1 VVIPGTGI
9 DSVRAIVKRDLDYS
23 DRFQMIAIGD
33 PGSSTGGDA
42 PGGPLNYGLYKA
54 LGAEFAVE
62 LLSDGGKV
70 TARLHDVGRSTLA
83 QEQSVGLP
91 PPTDANFRLAVH
103 VLSDEIARWAT
114 GTPGIAA
121 TRILFVQNGRIWLMD
136 SDGFLAKALTPD
148 GQTSL
153 SPAWS
158 PDGRRMAFTRLVQ
171 AGAASSCTRSAP
183 AKRCSSPAPRRRS
196 TSRRCSRL
204 MGIIWPMHDP
214 TRKAPISSSR
224 RSAIAAH
231 QRLTAGRFADNLSPT
246 YSPDGRRIAF
256 ISTRAGPPQL
266 YAMGADG
273 TDQELL
279 APFDFGVTGPSYAP
293 EWSPDGAS
301 VVFHREVSGTPQIF
315 VLTVA
320 GQKLRQ
326 LTSQGRNEDATWAPD
341 GRHLCFV
348 SDRSGARQLW
358 VIERRPVVSAS
369 FPRRAGPA
377 SSVVPAAGR
386 ARGCCPQT
394 LSPGVMMRASSILS
408 VLAAAALLVACGK
421 KPAPEQP
428 APEPP
433 APAHEEAPPP
443 PPPPAAN
450 DDAERM
456 KREAEARAKALRDE
470 LAT

>member
-1 VVIPGTGI
+1 MSLHRFAFLVAAVALLPLSAEAQDTTHVEGGVRVGITYNPGARPGLVVIPGTGI
-9 DSVRAIVKRDLDYS
+9 DSVRAIVKRDLDFS
-23 DRFQMIAIGD
+23 DRFEMIAIAD
-33 PGSSTGGDA
+33 PGSIPGGDA

-70 TARLHDVGRSTLA
+70 IARLHDVSRSTLA

-136 SDGFLAKALTPD
+136 SDGLLVRALTPD

-171 AGAASSCTRSAP
+171 GRGGVFLYTLSTGETTQLAGTETALNITPMFAP
-183 AKRCSSPAPRRRS
+183 DGNHLAY
-196 TSRRCSRL
+196 
-204 MGIIWPMHDP
+204 
-214 TRKAPISSSR
+214 
-224 RSAIAAH
+224 AH
-231 QRLTAGRFADNLSPT
+231 SDEKGTDIFVATLGEPSVQRLTAGRFADNLSPT

-266 YAMGADG
+266 YVMGADG
-273 TDQELL
+273 TDQEVL

-293 EWSPDGAS
+293 EWSPDGGS

-358 VIERRPVVSAS
+358 VIDAETGRVRQLSTPGWARLPAWSRRL
-369 FPRRAGPA
+369 AGPA
-377 SSVVPAAGR
+377 V
-386 ARGCCPQT
+386 
-394 LSPGVMMRASSILS
+394 
-408 VLAAAALLVACGK
+408 
-421 KPAPEQP
+421 
-428 APEPP
+428 
-433 APAHEEAPPP
+433 APPKP
-443 PPPPAAN
+443 
-450 DDAERM
+450 
-456 KREAEARAKALRDE
+456 
-470 LAT
+470 